1 MKDKR
6 TASTLFGI
14 VIIVFGVVFLITT
27 LNMIKANY
35 DPSPWWPALLI
46 FAGALS
52 AGSGNVAIPFGML
65 STGALLLARN
75 LGLFAS
81 NSSITGILMLLIGLG
96 VLAIAVSPKGK
107 PQD

>member
-1 MKDKR
+1 MNNKR
-6 TASTLFGI
+6 TTSTLFGI
-14 VIIVFGVVFLITT
+14 VIILFGVMFLATT
-27 LNMIKANY
+27 LNMIKVNY

-96 VLAIAVSPKGK
+96 ILAIAVSPKNK
-107 PQD
+107 SQD